1 EDVDGNRFIDFVA
14 GICVASLGHGHPALA
29 EALDKQAR
37 KVSASSFTSEA
48 RVELLE
54 RIATQTGKIGSG
66 KLKRT
71 QLYSGGSEA
80 VESAL
85 RLARAHTKKWEVIS
99 FWGGFHGKTAG
110 VLGLMGSDFK
120 HGLGPMPPGM

>member
-1 EDVDGNRFIDFVA
+1 
-14 GICVASLGHGHPALA
+14 
-29 EALDKQAR
+29 
-37 KVSASSFTSEA
+37 
-48 RVELLE
+48 
-54 RIATQTGKIGSG
+54 IGSG
-66 KLKRT
+66 ALKRT

-85 RLARAHTKKWEVIS
+85 RLARAHTKRFEVVS

-120 HGLGPMPPGM
+120 HGLGPMPPGMHIAPYPDPYRPPLGNALDHLRSVIKYQTSGSIAAI